1 MQYTKTLIEG
11 VFLKRYKRFFA
22 DIQFQSETL
31 VAHVANTGSLRTV
44 AVPGQACLFSRSD
57 NPERKLKYSLEAI
70 ASPQGGWV
78 GVNTSVPN
86 LLVKELL
93 QGVVGGKADDEA
105 AVAGVSSAPAGS
117 GDWAA
122 ALDRWQRF
130 DQVQPEYKIS
140 AESRLDFA
148 LKKSGTDRMHFIEV
162 KNVTMVSGR
171 TAQFPDAETV
181 RGQKHLRDLMSLVQQ
196 GHSAEII
203 FVIQR
208 TDCDSFAPAAE
219 IDPEYA
225 RLLAE
230 ASHSGVV
237 VTPLEVEVGNKQVQF
252 TKRVLAF
259 TKT

>member
-1 MQYTKTLIEG
+1 MQYAKNLSQGT
-11 VFLKRYKRFFA
+11 FLKRYKRFFA

-93 QGVVGGKADDEA
+93 QGVVGGKADDETGA
-105 AVAGVSSAPAGS
+105 
-117 GDWAA
+117 WAA

-208 TDCDSFAPAAE
+208 TDCDSFAPATE

-237 VTPLEVEVGNKQVQF
+237 VTPLEVEVGDKQVQF
-252 TKRVLAF
+252 TKRVLAWGRG
-259 TKT
+259 